1 MDPQLLSRMATDSLF
16 ILPEAMLALFG
27 LAILLTDFFLA
38 SNQKSWNSLTAF
50 LGVAFS
56 AGSLLEVAGQN
67 RTAFGNSIVI
77 DPFFVFFSALFL
89 ASTALVIL
97 LSVRYMEI
105 EGEQHGEYYALM
117 LFGTIGMMFL
127 ACGNDLVVLF
137 VGLETMALA
146 FYVLSGFLRRDR
158 RSNEGALK
166 YVLMGAFSSG
176 ILAYGF
182 SILYG
187 LSGSTNLNDIANAI
201 ARRPAHDPLTFIA
214 LATVAAGVFFKIA
227 AVPFH
232 QWAPDV
238 YEGAPTTIT
247 AYVSVASKT
256 ASFALLLRLFLT
268 VFWPVRVDWV
278 MLMGV
283 VAALSM
289 TVGAF
294 AAITQTN
301 VKRLLAY
308 SSITQVGYILLGLVG
323 SVNKDGSLN
332 NLGLEAMAFY
342 LLVYLFF
349 NTGAF
354 AVVIVL
360 RRKGVIGDHIDD
372 LNGLIQRNPGAAVL
386 MLIFLLSLAGIPPTA
401 GFVAKLLVFWALI
414 QTQHY
419 VLAVLAVAY
428 ILPAVYYYFR
438 LVAAMWV
445 RDAVDPVRPAVSVA
459 QKFALGA
466 MAIGTLA
473 AGIFPEQFVR
483 LAVYSILTPFGR

>member
-1 MDPQLLSRMATDSLF
+1 MDAQALSQTLTDALF

-38 SNQKSWNSLTAF
+38 PNQKSWNSLTAL

-56 AGSLLEVAGQN
+56 AGSLYEVAHQTHAGFN
-67 RTAFGNSIVI
+67 NSVVI
-77 DPFFVFFSALFL
+77 DPFFVFFGALFL
-89 ASTALVIL
+89 ASTGLVIL

-117 LFGTIGMMFL
+117 LLATIGMMFL
-127 ACGNDLVVLF
+127 ACGNDLIVLF
-137 VGLETMALA
+137 IGLETMALA

-158 RSNEGALK
+158 RSNEAAMK

-187 LSGSTNLNDIANAI
+187 LAGSTNLDDIATAL
-201 ARRPAHDPLTFIA
+201 ARPEANKLLTFVA

-278 MLMGV
+278 MLMAV
-283 VAALSM
+283 VAVLSM
-289 TVGAF
+289 TIGAF
-294 AAITQTN
+294 AAITQQN

-308 SSITQVGYILLGLVG
+308 SSITQVGYILLGFVASVNRDG
-323 SVNKDGSLN
+323 SVNK
-332 NLGLEAMAFY
+332 LGLEAMAFY
-342 LLVYLFF
+342 LLVYAFF

-354 AVVIVL
+354 AIVIIL
-360 RRKGVIGDHIDD
+360 RRKGVIGDDIDD

-419 VLAVLAVAY
+419 VLAILAVAY

-445 RDAVDPVRPAVSVA
+445 RESVDPVRPVISLG
-459 QKFALGA
+459 QKFALAA
-466 MAIGTLA
+466 MLIVTLA
-473 AGIFPEQFVR
+473 AGIFPEQFMR
-483 LAVYSILTPFGR
+483 LATYSLFIPFGR